1 MGGASVMPLEIDRIR
16 AKRDTTYH
24 KIGKLNETVAVLCN
38 TIGYMK
44 ENTVALNQNMVL
56 LRNDNSKLN
65 QEKTD
70 VGNLFKSVMEVVRE
84 MGISGLV
91 AKNQNKDELI
101 ERLKVEL
108 SGLIKIYNRIW
119 I

>member
-1 MGGASVMPLEIDRIR
+1 MTRLQ
-16 AKRDTTYH
+16 
-24 KIGKLNETVAVLCN
+24 LCD

-56 LRNDNSKLN
+56 LRNDNAKLN

-84 MGISGLV
+84 RGISSLV

-108 SGLIKIYNRIW
+108 SGLTKIYNRIC